1 LKNTEPSGEQ
11 LREVEGYAGE
21 DTRGHSQRDDGAN
34 DDQLPGFTEK
44 TRAIPLTMHASHATP
59 LRLGTR
65 VGSGPQLEGPMKEHE
80 LKLVAEVMALRILLI
95 EMMKRTYQ
103 ATGVSKE
110 EAAQI
115 RQRLVALVRK
125 TSLQGRDPTMSDHVT
140 AEVEEAL
147 ELILRLVEGSL
158 ELPPL

>member
-1 LKNTEPSGEQ
+1 
-11 LREVEGYAGE
+11 
-21 DTRGHSQRDDGAN
+21 
-34 DDQLPGFTEK
+34 
-44 TRAIPLTMHASHATP
+44 
-59 LRLGTR
+59 
-65 VGSGPQLEGPMKEHE
+65 MKEHE